1 MCGKPHPQ
9 ANGKMMIAKRACM
22 GGKTEP
28 CRMSDFGHG
37 QKCLSCGTR
46 VRDDQVDSKFF
57 GFSAGC
63 AKATAAVPADLPASS

>member
-1 MCGKPHPQ
+1 
-9 ANGKMMIAKRACM
+9 M

>member
-1 MCGKPHPQ
+1 
-9 ANGKMMIAKRACM
+9 MIEKRACM

-46 VRDDQVDSKFF
+46 VCDDQVNSKFF
-57 GFSAGC
+57 GFAAGC
-63 AKATAAVPADLPASS
+63 TSATAKVQADLPASS